1 MCCYWHGIDRC
12 EISEGKF
19 GNAISSNVQ
28 CTLRMFLS
36 KGLDVGYNEISTD
49 ADAVV
54 SKFILSHEIWHCK
67 RINILTLQITQLGHC
82 WVYIALPEPSSRGTA
97 LGVH

>member
-1 MCCYWHGIDRC
+1 MHARYV
-12 EISEGKF
+12 SE
-19 GNAISSNVQ
+19 
-28 CTLRMFLS
+28 
-36 KGLDVGYNEISTD
+36 GLDVGYNEISTG
-49 ADAVV
+49 ADAAV

-67 RINILTLQITQLGHC
+67 HINILTLQITQLGHC

>member
-28 CTLRMFLS
+28 CTLDMFL
-36 KGLDVGYNEISTD
+36 KVWMWDIMRFLQVLML
-49 ADAVV
+49 
-54 SKFILSHEIWHCK
+54 LSA
-67 RINILTLQITQLGHC
+67 N
-82 WVYIALPEPSSRGTA
+82 SF
-97 LGVH
+97 